1 MDRLCQVML
10 ILSAAASFV
19 PAAEQGVGAR
29 ARFEIMLDREVA
41 SQPIDGRLYLFLT
54 QRFGTPMRGPDWF
67 RPEPFFRLEVRGF
80 KPGESRT
87 IDNRATGF
95 PGGVDEL
102 PAGRYRAQA
111 VLDHDFYDP
120 TPADGA
126 GNFYSEV
133 VEVEIADPNSDAGA
147 NDGVD
152 KSGRQAGEP
161 GTTFQL
167 HLTKT
172 VKPPEFPDSKWVK
185 EIVLPSQ
192 SLERFHKR
200 EVIERAA
207 VVLPA
212 SYYDQKDR
220 RYPAVYIIPGFG
232 GSHRDGLRYVA
243 APPQPEK
250 EETEFI
256 RVYLSGRCK
265 WGHHVYA
272 DSATN
277 GPRGEAMVREMIP
290 HIDREF
296 RTVAAPTA
304 RFVMGHSSGGWSSL
318 WLQVTYPEVFGGVW
332 SSSPDPVDFRDYQ
345 GVDLYADP
353 PQNMYRDE
361 QGDRRPI
368 ARRGETQ
375 VLWYDGFTKMDD
387 VIGRGGQLRSFEAV
401 FSPLDASG
409 PPKRLWN
416 RETGQV
422 DWGVAK
428 AWEKYDI
435 SLILRRDWQRLQP
448 LLAGKLHVTMGTH
461 DTFYLDG
468 ATRLLAER
476 LKELGSDARIT
487 FVEGASHGSFLTP
500 EYYSRVRREMS
511 TKYRQHHG
519 DQKL

>member
-1 MDRLCQVML
+1 LVIL
-10 ILSAAASFV
+10 AAATPFALSAEREA
-19 PAAEQGVGAR
+19 G
-29 ARFEIMLDREVA
+29 ARFEITLDREVA
-41 SQPIDGRLYLFLT
+41 SQPISGSLYLFLT
-54 QRFGTPMRGPDWF
+54 QRFGAPMRGPDWF
-67 RPEPFFRLEVRGF
+67 RPEPFFRLEVQSF
-80 KPGESRT
+80 APGETRT
-87 IDNRATGF
+87 IDSRAAGF
-95 PGGVDEL
+95 PHPIDQL

-120 TPADGA
+120 KPADGV

-133 VEVEIADPNSDAGA
+133 VEVEIADRNSLAGA
-147 NDGVD
+147 GDPADKRGQQADGP
-152 KSGRQAGEP
+152 STIFR
-161 GTTFQL
+161 L
-167 HLTKT
+167 LLTKT
-172 VKPPEFPDSKWVK
+172 VKPTEFPESKWVK

-212 SYYDQKDR
+212 SYYEENER

-232 GSHRDGLRYVA
+232 GSHRDGLRFAA
-243 APPQPEK
+243 APPQPEI

-277 GPRGEAMVREMIP
+277 GPRGESLVREMIP

-296 RTVAAPTA
+296 RTIAEPTA

-318 WLQVTYPEVFGGVW
+318 WLQITYPEMFGGVW

-345 GVDLYADP
+345 RVDLNADP
-353 PQNMYRDE
+353 PLNMYRDE
-361 QGDRRPI
+361 KGDRRPI
-368 ARRGETQ
+368 ARRGESP

-401 FSPLDASG
+401 FSPLDDAG
-409 PPKRLWN
+409 LPKRLWN
-416 RETGQV
+416 RATGQV
-422 DWGVAK
+422 DPAVAK
-428 AWEKYDI
+428 AWERYDI
-435 SLILRRDWQRLQP
+435 SLILKRDWVRLRP
-448 LLAGKLHVTMGTH
+448 LLAGKLHVTMGTL

-468 ATRLLAER
+468 ATRLLARR
-476 LKELGSDARIT
+476 LKELGSDSQIT
-487 FVEGASHGSFLTP
+487 FAEGASHSSLLTP
-500 EYYSRVRREMS
+500 DYYSRVRQEMS
-511 TKYRQHHG
+511 AAYRKHHA
-519 DQKL
+519 DREKP